1 MPSWPNCASASTKP
15 GGSFDL
21 GQKKSEVVK
30 LRRASSA
37 PGFWSDPH
45 RARETGRRLAR
56 HESLIAAFDG
66 LAQRLEDAEV
76 LLGLAAEGG
85 LDASEAIAEASEE
98 LRIAD
103 SVLGGL
109 ELSSLYFGEYDEYP
123 AILSVHAG
131 AGGVDAQDWAEML
144 LRMYQRHLS
153 DRSYRWQLIQIT
165 PGEEAGIKSATLT
178 VTGERAYG
186 NLESERGVHRLVRI
200 SPFDAQNRRHTSF
213 AGVDVAPEMGKEA
226 EVQINEEDLRID
238 TYRSTGAGGQHVN
251 TTDSAVRI
259 THLPTGLVVQCQN
272 ERSQLQNRSRAMDI
286 LRSRLAELV
295 RRERQAELDAIR
307 GEQDEAGWGRQIR
320 SYVLQPFQLCKDVRT
335 GLEIGDVHRVLD
347 GDIGPLV
354 ESYLQWRRARHERNS
369 KTGSPPRGGY

>member
-1 MPSWPNCASASTKP
+1 MKP

-21 GQKKSEVVK
+21 DQKRSEVVQ
-30 LRRASSA
+30 LRRASAA
-37 PGFWSDPH
+37 PDFWSDPD
-45 RARETGRRLAR
+45 RARETGRRLAG
-56 HESLIAAFDG
+56 HESLIAAFDS
-66 LAQRLEDAEV
+66 LTQRLDDAEV
-76 LLGLAAEGG
+76 MLALADESGIDAQEALVEASGELSAAE
-85 LDASEAIAEASEE
+85 
-98 LRIAD
+98 
-103 SVLGGL
+103 SVLGEL

-153 DRSYRWQLIQIT
+153 DQGYRCQLIQLT

-178 VTGERAYG
+178 VAGERAYG

-226 EVQINEEDLRID
+226 EVEINDEDLRID

-259 THLPTGLVVQCQN
+259 THIPTGVVVQCQN

-286 LRSRLAELV
+286 LRSRLAELS
-295 RRERQAELDAIR
+295 RRQRQAELDAIR
-307 GEQDEAGWGRQIR
+307 GEQEEAGWGRQIR

-335 GLEIGDVHRVLD
+335 GMEIGDVHRVLN
-347 GDIGPLV
+347 GGIGPLV
-354 ESYLQWRRARHERNS
+354 ESYLQWRRARHER
-369 KTGSPPRGGY
+369 RGRSVGAAP

>member
-1 MPSWPNCASASTKP
+1 MKP

-21 GQKKSEVVK
+21 DQKRSEVVT
-30 LRRASSA
+30 LRRASAA
-37 PGFWSDPH
+37 PGFWSDPD
-45 RARETGRRLAR
+45 RARETGRRLAG
-56 HESLIAAFDG
+56 HESLIGAFDG
-66 LAQRLEDAEV
+66 LEQRLEDAEV
-76 LLGLAAEGG
+76 LLVLAEESGV
-85 LDASEAIAEASEE
+85 DAGEALAEASEE
-98 LRIAD
+98 LRTAEA
-103 SVLGGL
+103 VLGDL

-144 LRMYQRHLS
+144 LRMYQRHFS
-153 DRSYRWQLIQIT
+153 DRGYRWQLIQLT

-213 AGVDVAPEMGKEA
+213 AGVDVAPEMGREA
-226 EVQINEEDLRID
+226 EVEINEEDLRVD

-259 THLPTGLVVQCQN
+259 THIPTGVVVQCQN

-286 LRSRLAELV
+286 LRSRLAELA
-295 RRERQAELDAIR
+295 RRRRQAELDAIR

-354 ESYLQWRRARHERNS
+354 ESYLQWRRARHERRS
-369 KTGSPPRGGY
+369 RSGTPSA

>member
-1 MPSWPNCASASTKP
+1 MKP

-21 GQKKSEVVK
+21 EQKRSEAVR
-30 LRRASSA
+30 LRRASAA
-37 PGFWSDPH
+37 PGFWSDPD
-45 RARETGRRLAR
+45 RARQTGRRLAG

-66 LAQRLEDAEV
+66 LAQRLDDAEV
-76 LLGLAAEGG
+76 LLALADEGG
-85 LDASEAIAEASEE
+85 LDAGEAVEEATGE
-98 LRIAD
+98 LRVAE
-103 SVLGGL
+103 SVLGEL
-109 ELSSLYFGEYDEYP
+109 ELSSLYFGEYDDHP

-144 LRMYQRHLS
+144 LRMYQRYLD
-153 DRSYRWQLIQIT
+153 DRRYRWQLIQIT

-213 AGVDVAPEMGKEA
+213 AGVDVAPEMGAEA
-226 EVQINEEDLRID
+226 EVHINDEDLRID

-259 THLPTGLVVQCQN
+259 THLPTGVVVQCQN
-272 ERSQLQNRSRAMDI
+272 ERSQLQNRARAMDI
-286 LRSRLAELV
+286 LRSRLAELA
-295 RRERQAELDAIR
+295 RRRRQAELDAIR
-307 GEQDEAGWGRQIR
+307 GEQGEAGWGRQIR

-335 GLEIGDVHRVLD
+335 GLEIGDVQRVLD
-347 GDIGPLV
+347 GGIAPLV
-354 ESYLQWRRARHERNS
+354 ESYLQWRRAEHERRS
-369 KTGSPPRGGY
+369 RA

>member
-1 MPSWPNCASASTKP
+1 MLAELRIRLDEA
-15 GGSFDL
+15 GRFFDL
-21 GQKKSEVVK
+21 DRRRTEAEA
-30 LRRASSA
+30 LRRESVD
-37 PGFWSDPH
+37 PRFWSDPD
-45 RARETGRRLAR
+45 RARETGRRLAG
-56 HESLIAAFDG
+56 HESLISSFDG
-66 LAQRLEDAEV
+66 LAARLDDAEV
-76 LLGLAAEGG
+76 LLALAGEGG
-85 LDASEAIAEASEE
+85 AEASEAVAEASAE
-98 LRIAD
+98 LRAAEDI
-103 SVLGGL
+103 LGEL
-109 ELSSLYFGEYDEYP
+109 ELSSLYFGEYDNHP

-144 LRMYQRHLS
+144 LRMYQRYLS
-153 DRSYRWQLIQIT
+153 DRSYTWQLVQIT

-226 EVQINEEDLRID
+226 QIEVNDEDLRID

-259 THLPTGLVVQCQN
+259 THIPTGVVVQCQN

-286 LRSRLAELV
+286 LRSRLAELA
-295 RRERQAELDAIR
+295 RRERQAALDAIR
-307 GEQDEAGWGRQIR
+307 GEQGEAGWGRQIR

-335 GLEIGDVHRVLD
+335 GLEVGDVQRVLD
-347 GDIGPLV
+347 GGIQPLI
-354 ESYLQWRRARHERNS
+354 ESYLQWRRVSHERRS
-369 KTGSPPRGGY
+369 RAEPLPGEGA

>member
-1 MPSWPNCASASTKP
+1 MHRASA
-15 GGSFDL
+15 
-21 GQKKSEVVK
+21 V
-30 LRRASSA
+30 
-37 PGFWSDPH
+37 PGFWSDPEG
-45 RARETGRRLAR
+45 ARETGRRLAG
-56 HESLIAAFDG
+56 HESLITAFDG
-66 LAQRLEDAEV
+66 LVQRLEDAEV
-76 LLGLAAEGG
+76 LLGLADEGG
-85 LDASEAIAEASEE
+85 VEAEEAVTEASEE
-98 LRIAD
+98 LRIAE
-103 SVLGGL
+103 SVLGDL
-109 ELSSLYFGEYDEYP
+109 ELSSLYFGEYDDRP

-144 LRMYQRHLS
+144 LRMYQRYLS
-153 DRSYRWQLIQIT
+153 DQGHRWQLVQIT
-165 PGEEAGIKSATLT
+165 PGEEAGLKSATLT

-213 AGVDVAPEMGKEA
+213 AGVDVAPEMGKEI
-226 EVQINEEDLRID
+226 EVEINDEDLRID

-259 THLPTGLVVQCQN
+259 THLPTGVVVQCQN

-286 LRSRLAELV
+286 LRSRLAELT
-295 RRERQAELDAIR
+295 RRERRAELDAIR

-354 ESYLQWRRARHERNS
+354 ESYLQWRRARHERRS
-369 KTGSPPRGGY
+369 RAGSASSEGY